1 MRNGEDLPLKMTAV
15 VFKFIYSIKKNLR
28 FSNLKSTSV
37 QIFRFYKRFVALLSM
52 NAAVDR
58 SRGYIPYTP
67 FGVTRK
73 AQCIWDVPS
82 RPEQLH

>member
-52 NAAVDR
+52 NAAVQVQR
-58 SRGYIPYTP
+58 VHPIYS
-67 FGVTRK
+67 F
-73 AQCIWDVPS
+73 WS
-82 RPEQLH
+82 H